1 MGTPPSIL
9 LIFICLRCLYCL
21 CLLIQG
27 RYEEAEECQCLKL
40 GHKELR
46 DLRIKSDTRVHL
58 YKVRKF
64 HIIKNIYNKRIR
76 KKEENL
82 QNVWLWLLSLR
93 SLTNEDFNIFI
104 LKKKNTISMA
114 IAQLKSSQP

>member
-27 RYEEAEECQCLKL
+27 RYEEAKECQCLNL

-46 DLRIKSDTRVHL
+46 DLRIKSDTRVPL

-76 KKEENL
+76 KKVKKRREFAKCL
-82 QNVWLWLLSLR
+82 AMA
-93 SLTNEDFNIFI
+93 SLT
-104 LKKKNTISMA
+104 S
-114 IAQLKSSQP
+114 